1 MAITKTLAVVQAKVL
16 SLGNIKGQVGTG
28 PTFRHPTDDI
38 VADINTS
45 YAEYRELLVAR
56 KFDYFLEETAQAEL
70 PTARADTNE
79 QYSVIDWPVV
89 ALNLRRID
97 VYQYGEWKALKEIDW
112 ARLRDVIPRD
122 ASATNRRVEFF
133 SPRSQATAVSAT
145 SQTAGKIALAPFS
158 TSGSYKLTYLPPH
171 VDITNTAHVFVFASE
186 AGFMWTVWN
195 TICNISIRDTDK
207 ERRYVPAV
215 AERQRRAES
224 IGTFSAATVATGGT
238 QMRRAPGYNG

>member
-1 MAITKTLAVVQAKVL
+1 MAIIKTLAEVQAKVL
-16 SLGNIKGQVGTG
+16 SLGNIKGQVGSG
-28 PTFRHPTDDI
+28 VTFRHPTDDI

-45 YAEYRELLVAR
+45 FAEYRELLVAR
-56 KFDYFLEETAQAEL
+56 KFDYFLVETSQADL
-70 PTARADTNE
+70 PSSRADTNE
-79 QYSVIDWPVV
+79 QYSVIDWPTT

-133 SPRSQATAVSAT
+133 SPRSQATAST
-145 SQTAGKIALAPFS
+145 TTQTAGKIALAPFS
-158 TSGSYKLTYLPPH
+158 TPGKYKLTYLPPH
-171 VDITNTAHVFVFASE
+171 TAITDSTHVFVFASE
-186 AGFMWTVWN
+186 AGFMWVVWN
-195 TICNISIRDTDK
+195 TICNIAIRDTDK

-215 AERQRRAES
+215 AERQRRADS

>member
-1 MAITKTLAVVQAKVL
+1 MAIIKTLAVVQAKVL

-56 KFDYFLEETAQAEL
+56 KFDYFLEETAQANL

-79 QYSVIDWPVV
+79 QYSVIDWPTV

-112 ARLRDVIPRD
+112 ARLRDVIPRA

-133 SPRSQATAVSAT
+133 SPRSQATPSTT
-145 SQTAGKIALAPFS
+145 SQAAGKIALAPFS
-158 TSGSYKLTYLPPH
+158 TAGKYKLTYLPPH
-171 VDITNTAHVFVFASE
+171 TAISDATHAFVFASE

-195 TICNISIRDTDK
+195 TICNITIRDTDK
-207 ERRYVPAV
+207 ERRYVPAT
-215 AERQRRAES
+215 AERERRAAS
-224 IGTFSAATVATGGT
+224 IGTFSAATVSTGGT